1 MELSRSRFCEI
12 TAQASYYL
20 KSKCRWRDGFRNHFL
35 TIRSGKYLL
44 VNSWNRNE
52 YCSVYV
58 IPDHAPAHSG
68 PEVPEGYIRVYADGD
83 WSGPEV
89 PEGYIRVY
97 ADGDWIADGPWQEDI
112 PRIINELEREAT
124 AAKKAAEKEKLA
136 AREAARQRH
145 NGRMELARSI
155 VSKTEG

>member
-83 WSGPEV
+83 W
-89 PEGYIRVY
+89 
-97 ADGDWIADGPWQEDI
+97 IADGPWQEDI